1 MERRPEPSQEDLEN
15 ALRMPQD
22 RPFTYAQARDLG
34 IARRQLM
41 RLLELGLI
49 RRPFKGVYVAA
60 SLDDTM
66 ALRLA
71 VLTLV
76 VPPDCVVT
84 DLTAGWLWAG
94 DRMLAP
100 NSHLVTPVLSVYC
113 KPGHRLRSKLTDS
126 GERRFSPDDLVEVQG
141 LVVSAPLRT
150 ACDCGRLLHRDQ
162 AFAAL
167 DTLAATGAFTVDE
180 LLAEVN
186 RFKGYRG
193 VIQLR
198 SFAPLTDPR
207 SDSQSESVLRLR
219 WHDAC
224 LPRPECQVEAET
236 PWGTPYRV
244 DVGRPEEQFGA
255 EYFGEEF
262 HGQDRAEHDQGRLSW
277 LEREGG
283 WTIVVARKHNVYGRH
298 QDIVDILTEKWRL
311 AEVKRRRPA

>member
-1 MERRPEPSQEDLEN
+1 MERQPEPSQEDLES
-15 ALRMPQD
+15 AARIPLD
-22 RPFTYAQARDLG
+22 APFTYAQARDLG

-60 SLDDTM
+60 SLKDTM

-76 VPPDCVVT
+76 VPPDCVLT

-100 NSHLVTPVLSVYC
+100 NSHLIAPALSVFC

-126 GERRFSPDDLVEVQG
+126 GERRFMPRDLVEVQG
-141 LVVSAPLRT
+141 LVATAPLRT

-167 DTLAATGAFTVDE
+167 DTLSATDAFTVDE
-180 LLAEVN
+180 LLVEVN

-219 WHDAC
+219 WYDAC

-236 PWGTPYRV
+236 PWGTPYLV
-244 DVGRPEEQFGA
+244 DVGRPDERFGA

-262 HGQDRAEHDQGRLSW
+262 HGEDRTQHDQRRLTW
-277 LEREGG
+277 LEGEGG
-283 WTIVVARKHNVYGRH
+283 WTIVVARKHNVYGPH
-298 QDIVDILTEKWRL
+298 QDIVDILTATWRL
-311 AEVKRRRPA
+311 AEIKRR